1 MTIRM
6 AALFVTREGVVLP
19 IQLRED
25 PSTFA
30 RLNCLANV
38 GSTTSLYFVRAT
50 TSDSYQAFHSLAPCS
65 FMTKKKSNKEMSRCT
80 GASKRTTLNRTQGV
94 VTEPIFQNHL

>member
-6 AALFVTREGVVLP
+6 APLFVTREVVVLP

-25 PSTFA
+25 PSTFV
-30 RLNCLANV
+30 RFDCLANV
-38 GSTTSLYFVRAT
+38 GSATSLYFERAT
-50 TSDSYQAFHSLAPCS
+50 TSDSYQAYHSQAPCS

-80 GASKRTTLNRTQGV
+80 GAFKRTTPQCV
-94 VTEPIFQNHL
+94 VIEPILQNHL